1 MEKWD
6 EFPANVECANDIV
19 TSSWRIHFE
28 LLSFCFGHDN
38 FCEVR
43 TLCIS
48 KQQIVDNKSI
58 IALTLEKEKK
68 KKGGLGSQQV
78 AKYSTNTIW
87 YNQYKFICLQH

>member
-1 MEKWD
+1 MEKLD
-6 EFPANVECANDIV
+6 DFPANVECANDIV

-48 KQQIVDNKSI
+48 KQQMVDIKSI
-58 IALTLEKEKK
+58 IALTLEKKK
-68 KKGGLGSQQV
+68 RWFRIPAS
-78 AKYSTNTIW
+78 
-87 YNQYKFICLQH
+87 C

>member
-6 EFPANVECANDIV
+6 DFPANVECANDIV

-28 LLSFCFGHDN
+28 LLSFCFGHYN

-48 KQQIVDNKSI
+48 KQQIVDIKSI
-58 IALTLEKEKK
+58 IALTLEKEK

>member
-6 EFPANVECANDIV
+6 DFPANVECANDIV

-48 KQQIVDNKSI
+48 KQQIVDIKSI
-58 IALTLEKEKK
+58 TALTLEKEKK
-68 KKGGLGSQQV
+68 KKKRWFRIPAS
-78 AKYSTNTIW
+78 
-87 YNQYKFICLQH
+87 C